1 MNIDK
6 LIKLMNLTTSTYDG
20 EALNAI
26 RKANLL
32 LAESNI
38 SWTEFI
44 KEKNITIIVNEI
56 IIKKPRD
63 PQIEE
68 MLRICKKGVRSLSGK
83 MFIHSLADWYK
94 KHGTLSEKQLIALKR
109 WYDNV

>member
-1 MNIDK
+1 MDVTK
-6 LIKLMNLTTSTYDG
+6 LIKLMNLTTSTFDG

-38 SWTEFI
+38 SWAEFI
-44 KEKNITIIVNEI
+44 KEKNIIININEI

-68 MLRICKKGVRSLSGK
+68 MLRLCKKGVRSSSGK
-83 MFIHSLADWYK
+83 MFINSLADWYK
-94 KHGTLSEKQLIALKR
+94 KHGSLSEKQLISLKK

>member
-1 MNIDK
+1 MDVTK
-6 LIKLMNLTTSTYDG
+6 LIKLMNLTTSTFDG

-38 SWTEFI
+38 SWAEFI
-44 KEKNITIIVNEI
+44 KEKNITINKIV
-56 IIKKPRD
+56 IKKPRD
-63 PQIEE
+63 PEIEQ
-68 MLRICKKGVRSLSGK
+68 MLKICKKGVRSSSGQ
-83 MFIHSLADWYK
+83 MFIRSLANWYK
-94 KHGTLSEKQLIALKR
+94 NHGSLSEKQMEALKA

>member
-1 MNIDK
+1 MDVTK
-6 LIKLMNLTTSTYDG
+6 LIKLMNLTTSTFDG

-38 SWTEFI
+38 SWAEFI
-44 KEKNITIIVNEI
+44 KEKNITIKEIVV
-56 IIKKPRD
+56 KKPRD

-68 MLRICKKGVRSLSGK
+68 MLRLCKKGVRSISGK
-83 MFIHSLADWYK
+83 MFINSLADWYK
-94 KHGTLSEKQLIALKR
+94 KHGSLSEKQLISLKK

>member
-1 MNIDK
+1 MDITK
-6 LIKLMNLTTSTYDG
+6 LIKLMNLTTSTFDG

-38 SWTEFI
+38 SWAEFI
-44 KEKNITIIVNEI
+44 KEKNITINVNEI
-56 IIKKPRD
+56 IVKKPKD
-63 PQIEE
+63 PKIEE
-68 MLRICKKGVRSLSGK
+68 MLRICKKSVRSGTGQ
-83 MFIHSLADWYK
+83 MFVRSLADWYK
-94 KHGTLSEKQLIALKR
+94 KHGALSEKQLIALKK

>member
-1 MNIDK
+1 MDVTK
-6 LIKLMNLTTSTYDG
+6 LIKLMNLTTSTFDG

-38 SWTEFI
+38 SWIEFI
-44 KEKNITIIVNEI
+44 KEKNITIKEIVV
-56 IIKKPRD
+56 KKPRD

-68 MLRICKKGVRSLSGK
+68 MLRLCKKGVRSISGK
-83 MFIHSLADWYK
+83 MFINSLADWYK
-94 KHGTLSEKQLIALKR
+94 KHGSLSEKQLISLKK

>member
-1 MNIDK
+1 MDITK
-6 LIKLMNLTTSTYDG
+6 LIKLMNLTTSTFDG

-38 SWTEFI
+38 SWIEFI
-44 KEKNITIIVNEI
+44 KEKNITIKEIVV
-56 IIKKPRD
+56 KKPRD

-68 MLRICKKGVRSLSGK
+68 MLRLCKKGVRSISGK
-83 MFIHSLADWYK
+83 MFINSLADWYK
-94 KHGTLSEKQLIALKR
+94 KHGSLSEKQLISLKK

>member
-1 MNIDK
+1 MDLTR
-6 LIKLMNLTTSTYDG
+6 LIKLMNLTTSTFDG

-38 SWTEFI
+38 SWAEFI
-44 KEKNITIIVNEI
+44 KEKNITINKIV
-56 IIKKPRD
+56 IKKPRD
-63 PQIEE
+63 PEIEQ
-68 MLRICKKGVRSLSGK
+68 MLKICKKGVRSSSGQ
-83 MFIHSLADWYK
+83 MFIRSLANWYK
-94 KHGTLSEKQLIALKR
+94 NHGSLSEKQMEALKA